1 MGTRR
6 IVTEEVDGRS
16 RVLSDGEVESQ
27 YGMDEIWVTTPE
39 NPLGQEAGI
48 PVLEPAPGHSLFRVF
63 PLAPDAVMREIY
75 SAGAANGM
83 DPEGFHRT
91 QSIDYVFVLDGP
103 VELVLDEGSVVV
115 QPGDCVVQRETNH
128 AWRNHGSKPIRLVA
142 VLTGTAA
149 AQPAQH

>member
-16 RVLSDGEVESQ
+16 RLLSDGEVESQ

-39 NPLGQEAGI
+39 QPLGHDAGL

-63 PLAPDAVMREIY
+63 ALAPDAVMREIY
-75 SAGAANGM
+75 ARSAGTGM
-83 DPEGFHRT
+83 DSDGFHRT

-103 VELVLDEGSVVV
+103 VELVLDDGSVTV

-128 AWRNHGSKPIRLVA
+128 AWRNHGDAPIRLVA
-142 VLTGTAA
+142 VLTGTSAD
-149 AQPAQH
+149 